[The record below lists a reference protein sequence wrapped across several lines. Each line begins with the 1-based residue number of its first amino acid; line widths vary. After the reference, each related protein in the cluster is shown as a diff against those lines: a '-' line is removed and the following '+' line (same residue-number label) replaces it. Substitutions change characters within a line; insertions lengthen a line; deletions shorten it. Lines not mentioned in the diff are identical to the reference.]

1 MCDRKVA
8 GKQKKRA
15 RLDEQESYIVFS
27 IKWQETEAQNRDRK
41 TVWDSLCSLLNVLHP
56 YTPWPSPSNQGS
68 TIHVQEHK
76 CKNKISW
83 LFHKTDIR
91 LYFCYLYMSTGVY
104 LGKKKQKQNNCKF
117 MTPSLNTLCVH
128 RHPEMFWFKINV
140 KNQGIHNSQ
149 PSVTYKFSHIWSNT
163 AHSSFTLK
171 WDSVVFL
178 PTVGKEWLK
187 HIIITLINV
196 SR

>member
-1 MCDRKVA
+1 MWQKGGRKT
-8 GKQKKRA
+8 RA

-104 LGKKKQKQNNCKF
+104 LG
-117 MTPSLNTLCVH
+117 
-128 RHPEMFWFKINV
+128 
-140 KNQGIHNSQ
+140 
-149 PSVTYKFSHIWSNT
+149 
-163 AHSSFTLK
+163 
-171 WDSVVFL
+171 
-178 PTVGKEWLK
+178 
-187 HIIITLINV
+187 
-196 SR
+196 